1 MGGLLFIASVLTLF
15 GSAALTGAAQPYTL
29 ADLAMILVTA
39 LALVA
44 TTGLLLALG
53 VQEVQARRK
62 GG

>member
-1 MGGLLFIASVLTLF
+1 MLGLLFIASVLTLC

-29 ADLAMILVTA
+29 ADWATMLLTA

-53 VQEVQARRK
+53 VQHVQARRK
-62 GG
+62 GD